1 MNSVRFLSVS
11 QSVPQRE
18 DPGAK
23 AHVWEP
29 DDAALGCRMG
39 AAGKTGGGAA
49 AGEGGGKQ
57 WGRGRKQ
64 TNRGL

>member
-23 AHVWEP
+23 AHVWEL

-39 AAGKTGGGAA
+39 AAGKTGGGA
-49 AGEGGGKQ
+49 GRGGKQ
-57 WGRGRKQ
+57 WGRGRRQ